1 MIALGRAEWRVRSS
15 LATVSRVKFWHEEGR
30 AIEDREFLM
39 IPGPV
44 SIDDEVLEALAR
56 PVRAHYGDEWTQLY
70 KHAVAGMRQVFRTE
84 GEVHL
89 LFGSGMAGVEMCI
102 ASVLGPGDEVLVA
115 ANGLFGERMAEVAT
129 ANGLR
134 VHTVGPELAGPVT
147 AARMREAL
155 ATHQA
160 SGPCASS
167 ITRPR
172 SASSMKSKASAGLLA
187 STAR

>member
-15 LATVSRVKFWHEEGR
+15 PATVSRVKFWHEEGR

-44 SIDDEVLEALAR
+44 SVDEEVLEALAR

-89 LFGSGMAGVEMCI
+89 LFGSGMAGVEMCKI
-102 ASVLGPGDEVLVA
+102 GRASCRERVGVA
-115 ANGLFGERMAEVAT
+115 
-129 ANGLR
+129 
-134 VHTVGPELAGPVT
+134 
-147 AARMREAL
+147 
-155 ATHQA
+155 
-160 SGPCASS
+160 
-167 ITRPR
+167 
-172 SASSMKSKASAGLLA
+172 
-187 STAR
+187 